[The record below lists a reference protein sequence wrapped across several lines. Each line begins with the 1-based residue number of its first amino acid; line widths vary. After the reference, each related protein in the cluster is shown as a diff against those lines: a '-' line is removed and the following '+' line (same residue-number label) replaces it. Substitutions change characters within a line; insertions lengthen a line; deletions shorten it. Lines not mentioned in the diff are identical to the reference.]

1 MVQAPNGTI
10 VCKKGNR
17 PIEQRLQLSELEA

>member
-17 PIEQRLQLSELEA
+17 SIEQRFQLSELVA